1 MSDEAKEE
9 KKTEEVEG
17 HDAAFMGDA
26 PGAKIQSCVPT
37 LKVGSEEKV
46 NTAIPLPPM

>member
-1 MSDEAKEE
+1 MAEEKEE
-9 KKTEEVEG
+9 KVTIEEVEG

-26 PGAKIQSCVPT
+26 PGAKVQSCVPT
-37 LKVGSEEKV
+37 LKVGAEEKV

>member
-1 MSDEAKEE
+1 MAEDVKDEE
-9 KKTEEVEG
+9 KKEEVEG

-26 PGAKIQSCVPT
+26 PGAKVQSCVPT

-46 NTAIPLPPM
+46 NTAIPMPPM

>member
-1 MSDEAKEE
+1 MVDEKKEE
-9 KKTEEVEG
+9 GKTEEVEG

-37 LKVGSEEKV
+37 LKVGTEEKV
-46 NTAIPLPPM
+46 STTIPMPPM